1 MIKRPFG
8 MACLNITQGR
18 FSSPGS
24 SHHNINA
31 YDLGGM
37 DTGIDR
43 YRAYYPLECISIQT
57 DDRTGFANTV
67 CFYDK
72 DNDVTLAM
80 THVNEIPSG
89 MYVGR
94 VYDGGETCYFEGT
107 EAGASKFEITGNH
120 IHLEIGHGRQKGKTK
135 INGEWQLKN
144 AINIEDYFYI
154 DEEYSWVKNDGG
166 YYFSYKKP
174 GEATMTFQD
183 GFQEI
188 QWNGNKLLV
197 AKMNLDTQDIGMM
210 SAKGSNLLTA
220 VQTIDKIDD
229 DRIHYFKMNCN
240 YFQMLSGQADPV
252 NTHYGAEQTPTVN
265 IVPRPGNKSL
275 LALWI
280 DKDLK
285 PHMDYTDNYWLQPP
299 DVKLVCTPAAIMLL
313 NGEDQDIISTAFG
326 DKRNLKN
333 SQSMFLRCSDGSY
346 AFAVT
351 TNDNWNAYNC
361 RQFAKDYG
369 CTMCALMDSGGSS
382 QLVVNGQKKLY
393 TGRSIPNVLTIFK
406 KGSDAGMWGMYENTE
421 NEDKPTENEPTVPS
435 DDEVLIEELK
445 TAIAQLNKQ
454 LQDKESEYEAC
465 KSELDMANGRIHNM
479 QTVLETIHSLSEDAM
494 SMNFKVYDDMAEALE
509 SLGIGKDDDKGE

>member
-1 MIKRPFG
+1 MKKRKFG

-18 FSSPGS
+18 YSNGS
-24 SHHNINA
+24 HKYINA
-31 YDLGGM
+31 YDLAGM

-43 YRAYYPLECISIQT
+43 WRTWNDLTVIGVHPYAT
-57 DDRTGFANTV
+57 TGFANTV
-67 CFYDK
+67 HFYDAET
-72 DNDVTLAM
+72 DVTIAM
-80 THVNEIPSG
+80 THCNTIPDG
-89 MYVGR
+89 CVVGH
-94 VYDGGETCYFEGT
+94 VFHAGDTCYYEGT
-107 EAGASKFEITGNH
+107 KGLATGNH
-120 IHLEIGHGRQKGKTK
+120 VHLELGKGRQPNKVKAY
-135 INGEWQLKN
+135 NGGWGLKDF
-144 AINIEDYFYI
+144 INIEDYFYI
-154 DEEYSWVKNDGG
+154 DQEYTTIKDDGG
-166 YYFSYKKP
+166 YSFSFTP
-174 GEATMTFQD
+174 DGESKMDFKD
-183 GFQEI
+183 GYQEI
-188 QWNGNKLLV
+188 EWNGNKLLV
-197 AKMNLDTQDIGMM
+197 AKMNLETQDIGMM

-280 DKDLK
+280 DKDLE

-299 DVKLVCTPAAIMLL
+299 DVKLVCTPAVIMLL

-382 QLVVNGQKKLY
+382 QLIVNGQKKLY

-406 KGSDAGMWGMYENTE
+406 KGSDEGLWGMYENTE

-465 KSELDMANGRIHNM
+465 KSELDMANDRIHNM

>member
-8 MACLNITQGR
+8 MAFLTVSQGR
-18 FSSPGS
+18 YNAY
-24 SHHNINA
+24 SHKYVNA
-31 YDLGGM
+31 YDLSGM
-37 DTGIDR
+37 DAGIDR
-43 YRAYYPLECISIQT
+43 YRAYYDLTVIGVHPYAS
-57 DDRTGFANTV
+57 TGFANTV
-67 CFYDK
+67 HFYDAE
-72 DNDVTLAM
+72 NDVTIAM
-80 THVNEIPSG
+80 THCNSIPSG
-89 MYVGR
+89 CVVGH
-94 VYDGGETCYFEGT
+94 VFHNGDTIYYEGT
-107 EAGASKFEITGNH
+107 QPARGATKPTGNH
-120 IHLEIGHGRQKGKTK
+120 IHLEIGKGRQPSKS
-135 INGEWQLKN
+135 KN
-144 AINIEDYFYI
+144 AHGVYELRNTINIEDYFYI
-154 DEEYSWVKNDGG
+154 NREYTTIKDDGG
-166 YYFSYKKP
+166 YSFSFTP
-174 GEATMTFQD
+174 DGESTMNFKDDYQLV
-183 GFQEI
+183 
-188 QWNGNKLLV
+188 QWNGNNVLV
-197 AKMNLDTQDIGMM
+197 YKMNLDSQDIGMM

-220 VQTIDKIDD
+220 VQPIDKIDD
-229 DRIHYFKMNCN
+229 SRTHYAKMNCN

-280 DKDLK
+280 DKYLE

-313 NGEDQDIISTAFG
+313 NGEDQDIISTGLG

-333 SQSMFLRCSDGSY
+333 TQSMFLRCSDGSY

-369 CTMCALMDSGGSS
+369 CTMCALMDSGGST
-382 QLVVNGQKKLY
+382 QLVVNGVRKLY

-406 KGSDAGMWGMYENTE
+406 KGSGDSGLWDMYENTE
-421 NEDKPTENEPTVPS
+421 NEDKPTEEEPTVPS
-435 DDEVLIEELK
+435 DDEVLIAELK